1 MEQIVGSYRIG
12 SEIGRGSFATVYKG
26 HNTVSFLCFV
36 VFAFSSLASGA
47 VVRGVVL
54 FADKPIATLER
65 CRQLPR
71 ALWSCLRHP
80 QHNLSS
86 LFVAGQLCRS

>member
-54 FADKPIATLER
+54 FADKPIATLELL
-65 CRQLPR
+65 QTASP
-71 ALWSCLRHP
+71 STME
-80 QHNLSS
+80 LSATS
-86 LFVAGQLCRS
+86 AA